1 MIEKIVID
9 YLSGALAVPVAAEVP
24 PGPPERFCT
33 VQKTGQDERDG
44 LLAALIA
51 VRSTAPSKWETMQL
65 SAAVRAAMA
74 LLRAEEIN
82 VFSARCTTE
91 YDDTK
96 TNPPEYGYKAVFR
109 VVYTT
114 ERS

>member
-1 MIEKIVID
+1 
-9 YLSGALAVPVAAEVP
+9 
-24 PGPPERFCT
+24 
-33 VQKTGQDERDG
+33 
-44 LLAALIA
+44 
-51 VRSTAPSKWETMQL
+51 MQL